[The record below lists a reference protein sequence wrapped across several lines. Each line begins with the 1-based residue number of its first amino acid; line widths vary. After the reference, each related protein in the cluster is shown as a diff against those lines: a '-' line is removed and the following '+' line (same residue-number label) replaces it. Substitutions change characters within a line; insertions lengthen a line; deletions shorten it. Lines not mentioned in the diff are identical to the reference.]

1 MMTRIWTGWTTPEN
15 ADAYEALLRGEIF
28 PGILDR
34 RIAGFRR
41 IELFRAAAGDEVEF
55 VTLMWFDSVEAIR
68 AFAGPDYEVAV
79 VPPKARAVLKR
90 FDSRS
95 RHYEV
100 RETRAAD

>member
-1 MMTRIWTGWTTPEN
+1 MMTRIWTGWTSPQN

-28 PGILDR
+28 PGILAR

-41 IELFRAAAGDEVEF
+41 IELYRTTAGDEVEF
-55 VTLMWFDSVEAIR
+55 VTLMWFDSLEAIK
-68 AFAGPDYEVAV
+68 AFAGPDYESAV

-90 FDSRS
+90 FDSHS

-100 RETRAAD
+100 KETRTAN